1 MIKRDIISPFIWGSI
16 GFIVGLALGV
26 STVSVWVLA
35 IGFFLFLI
43 WLNYLGPANETS
55 EGWRFSVAPAF
66 MMSWILGILINSLI
80 N

>member
-1 MIKRDIISPFIWGSI
+1 MIKRDIISPFIWASI

-26 STVSVWVLA
+26 STVSVWILS

-43 WLNYLGPANETS
+43 WLNYLGPAAETS
-55 EGWRFSVAPAF
+55 EGGRFSVAPAF
-66 MMSWILGILINSLI
+66 MRSWILGILINSLI

>member
-43 WLNYLGPANETS
+43 WLNYFGPADETS

>member
-1 MIKRDIISPFIWGSI
+1 MINRYIYSPFTWASS

-26 STVSVWVLA
+26 STISVWILA

-43 WLNYLGPANETS
+43 WLNYLGPANEDN
-55 EGWRFSVAPAF
+55 EGWRFSAAPAF
-66 MMSWILGILINSLI
+66 MMSWILGILVNSLI

>member
-1 MIKRDIISPFIWGSI
+1 MINRDIISPFIWASI
-16 GFIVGLALGV
+16 GFIAGLALGV
-26 STVSVWVLA
+26 ATGSVWVLA

-43 WLNYLGPANETS
+43 WLNYLGPADETS
-55 EGWRFSVAPAF
+55 EGWRFRVAPAF

>member
-1 MIKRDIISPFIWGSI
+1 MIKKYIYSPFTWASV

-26 STVSVWVLA
+26 STVSVWILA
-35 IGFFLFLI
+35 IGFFVFLI
-43 WLNYLGPANETS
+43 WLNYLGPANENN
-55 EGWRFSVAPAF
+55 EGWRFSAAPAL